1 LIANFPLSCYRNSMD
16 GYVEHN
22 AKAGD
27 SEVDKHNIWTNGCTE
42 EQIEKAQK
50 GELDMV
56 LSPFKQVPP
65 SWVADVKG
73 KEILALA
80 CGGGQ
85 QAVLLSLAGAHVTL
99 FDISEKQ
106 LARDASYAGRLH
118 LDMKFC
124 KGDMRDLSR
133 FADSTFDMIYN
144 PTSTCFIDEVH
155 SMYHHCYRILKPG
168 GRLLTS
174 ITNPVLY
181 LFDEKKALKNHLR
194 VKYTIPYSDLKS
206 LGKKELEKRM
216 RKNDTI
222 EFSHTLQDLLGG
234 LTDCGF
240 HLTGV
245 YTDTAGFMMIDSY
258 IHDCYLAVRAEK
270 SL

>member
-1 LIANFPLSCYRNSMD
+1 MD

-22 AKAGD
+22 AKAWD